1 MVANRAC
8 KTLKDNGE
16 PCRAPPLQDGD
27 FCFAHSPEHAPEM
40 REARRLGGLR
50 RRRERTVTSAYD
62 VDGFGTIAQLQR
74 VLEIV
79 IIDGLGLE
87 NTVARG
93 RLLVAAILAGAKLQ
107 ETGELADQLGAIK
120 GVLEAR
126 LPTTK
131 RHR

>member
-8 KTLKDNGE
+8 KTLKDDGS

-27 FCFAHSPEHAPEM
+27 FCFAHSPDYAPEM
-40 REARRLGGLR
+40 QEARRLGGLR

-87 NTVARG
+87 NSPARG
-93 RLLVAAILAGAKLQ
+93 RLLIAAVLAGAKLR
-107 ETGELADQLGAIK
+107 EVGELEERLANVEAALGPR
-120 GVLEAR
+120 LQRAR
-126 LPTTK
+126 
-131 RHR
+131 R